1 VVNCSYVTARGHALF
16 DFRLYLPKA
25 WCPVPGRRQRAQV
38 PRDVA
43 FQTKTELARD
53 MIGGH
58 PAAGVPFAWVA
69 GDEVY
74 GRASKLR
81 GACQQAGK
89 GYVLAVLSSFQARLP
104 SGRKI
109 PVAAL
114 ARLIP
119 AAAWETRSCGPGC
132 KGHRDYGWAWAGT
145 WSPWHWAC
153 SAAAAPTLVT
163 SPSSTA
169 MPRPDA
175 RCPCPH

>member
-1 VVNCSYVTARGHALF
+1 MVNCAYVTVRAHALF

-25 WCPVPGRRQRAQV
+25 WCRDRGPRQRAQV

-58 PAAGVPFAWVA
+58 AAAGVPFAWVA

-81 GACQQAGK
+81 GACEEAGK
-89 GYVLAVLSSFQARLP
+89 GYVLAVPSSFQARLA
-104 SGRKI
+104 SRRKI

-119 AAAWETRSCGPGC
+119 AAAWETARAGRAARATATTTGRGPPPC
-132 KGHRDYGWAWAGT
+132 RRGT
-145 WSPWHWAC
+145 G
-153 SAAAAPTLVT
+153 
-163 SPSSTA
+163 
-169 MPRPDA
+169 R
-175 RCPCPH
+175 

>member
-1 VVNCSYVTARGHALF
+1 MSLAAAMPCPASGSTCRRPGTGTA
-16 DFRLYLPKA
+16 
-25 WCPVPGRRQRAQV
+25 GRRQRAQI

-43 FQTKTELARD
+43 FQTKTELAKD

-58 PAAGVPFAWVA
+58 AAAGVPFAWVA

-89 GYVLAVLSSFQARLP
+89 GYVFAVPSSFQVRLP
-104 SGRKI
+104 SGGKI

-132 KGHRDYGWAWAGT
+132 KGQGRG
-145 WSPWHWAC
+145 
-153 SAAAAPTLVT
+153 
-163 SPSSTA
+163 
-169 MPRPDA
+169 
-175 RCPCPH
+175 